1 MDVEVPVCL
10 LVVAEVHSIR
20 LAEILWNKILD
31 FPKFAKHSHCDSDFM
46 NKIKIRSNTFHPRTP
61 DKINC

>member
-46 NKIKIRSNTFHPRTP
+46 NKIKIR
-61 DKINC
+61 